1 MDDLAAGLL
10 SLGVKPGDR
19 VGIWSPN
26 RAEWV
31 MTQLATAH
39 IGAILVSHF
48 GLTLSVRSL

>member
-10 SLGVKPGDR
+10 ALGLKPGDR

-31 MTQLATAH
+31 LTQIATAH
-39 IGAILVSHF
+39 IGLIMVSSTALYFH
-48 GLTLSVRSL
+48 